1 MNYDYEN
8 SSSGSTFLEEL
19 TKANGEVLDTRESV
33 PYQPVVYAIPEE
45 WRLAEKNLLEQAVQF
60 QPTLY
65 RMIQTLAT
73 EQELEQM
80 QTTLAQILRAEKQ
93 ETLLSIRT
101 TLEQAGNGRDK
112 HLSEWSRAQS
122 ESLRAMNEI
131 ASRLE
136 KKVTKLLIA
145 GVSVSAAVSVLGYL
159 ALLLLAA

>member
-19 TKANGEVLDTRESV
+19 TKANGEVLDTRASV

-45 WRLAEKNLLEQAVQF
+45 WRLAEKNLLEEAVQF

-73 EQELEQM
+73 RQELEQM

-93 ETLLSIRT
+93 ETLRSIQT
-101 TLEQAGNGRDK
+101 TLEQAGSESDK

-136 KKVTKLLIA
+136 KKVTKLLIT
-145 GVSVSAAVSVLGYL
+145 GVSASAAVSVLGCL